1 MTEFVKSKDGTAIAY
16 EQSGQG
22 QPILL
27 VDGALCSRKFG
38 PSPILAPILAKHFTV
53 FTYDRRS
60 RGESADTL
68 PYAVEREIEDLGV
81 LLQKAGES
89 ACVFGVSSGAALAFL
104 AAAKGLPIRKL
115 ALYEAPFVVD
125 KNGPDFEK
133 LWPQIDEAMLAGKPS
148 AAVKAF
154 LKAVGVPSF
163 VVAVMSLFPLWHKMK
178 VVAHT
183 LRYDGAIVKPYQKNR
198 PLPAS
203 EWANI
208 KTPTLVM
215 DGGKSPAWMR
225 NGMKSLSEILPNAK
239 YLTLE
244 GQTHDAAKAGP
255 ALEPVLKEFFRL

>member
-1 MTEFVKSKDGTAIAY
+1 MTDIVNSKDGTAIAY
-16 EQSGQG
+16 EKMGQG
-22 QPILL
+22 QPVIL
-27 VDGALCSRKFG
+27 VDGALSSRKFG
-38 PSPILAPILAKHFTV
+38 PSPTLAPILAKHFTV

-60 RGESADTL
+60 RGESGDTL
-68 PYAVEREIEDLGV
+68 PYAVDREIEDMGA
-81 LLQKAGES
+81 LLQKAGDS
-89 ACVFGVSSGAALAFL
+89 ACVFGVSSGAALALL
-104 AAAKGLPIRKL
+104 AAAKGLPMRKL

-133 LWPQIDEAMLAGKPS
+133 LWPKIDEAMLAEKPS
-148 AAVKAF
+148 DAVKAF

-163 VVAVMSLFPLWHKMK
+163 VVAVMSFFPLWHKMK
-178 VVAHT
+178 AVAHT

-203 EWANI
+203 EWVNI

-225 NGMKSLSEILPNAK
+225 NGTKSLSEVLPNAK

-244 GQTHDAAKAGP
+244 GQTHDAAKA
-255 ALEPVLKEFFRL
+255 ANVLEPVLKEFFK